1 MKQKLIVLLFLF
13 TSACSFNVQV
23 ITPEPSTSVNGS
35 NSQTAVSPADATA
48 TLAPA
53 TASASAS
60 PTDTPPSI
68 PEFTAS
74 PSPRNLGTFP
84 IRFNE
89 NGTYADVTDTILAGT
104 SKTYSI
110 RALQGQGMSVSIRQ
124 SAERD
129 WTYIP
134 IKVGGADGSNICPQA
149 DRECTF
155 WRGALPKTQ
164 DYLVTVTPASD
175 AIDFVLRVAVN
186 PPGATTQGFE
196 YTSKNQQATLSY
208 SDEFAP
214 VRFPG
219 AEIYKI
225 VPELALQFI
234 DTDSYTDTNL
244 TEAYFLFG
252 ASDRSDV
259 VDTCLEPIS
268 QGGPEEVI
276 RAVSINGIP
285 FVRSKAGGVAAGN
298 IYEQTYYRTAYQG
311 VCYEITFFVHYGN
324 IGAYA
329 PDSGVKEFDA
339 AGLNDKFEDIL
350 STLIIK

>member
-1 MKQKLIVLLFLF
+1 
-13 TSACSFNVQV
+13 VQV

-35 NSQTAVSPADATA
+35 SSQTAVSPADATT

-53 TASASAS
+53 TVPASAT

-110 RALQGQGMSVSIRQ
+110 RALQGQVMSVSIRQ
-124 SAERD
+124 SMERD

-149 DRECTF
+149 DQECTF
-155 WRGALPKTQ
+155 WRGVLPKTQ

-186 PPGATTQGFE
+186 PPGVTTQSFE
-196 YTSKNQQATLSY
+196 YTSKNQQAALSY

-225 VPELALQFI
+225 VPELALEFI
-234 DTDSYTDTNL
+234 DTDSYTNTNL

-259 VDTCLEPIS
+259 VDTCIEPIS
-268 QGGPEEVI
+268 RGGPEEVI

-285 FVRSKAGGVAAGN
+285 FVRSKGGGVAAGN

-311 VCYEITFFVHYGN
+311 ACYEITFFVHYGN

-339 AGLNDKFEDIL
+339 AGLTDKFEDIL

>member
-1 MKQKLIVLLFLF
+1 MKQKLIVLLLLF

-23 ITPEPSTSVNGS
+23 ITPEPSTSVNDS
-35 NSQTAVSPADATA
+35 SSQTAVSPVDATA
-48 TLAPA
+48 TLSPA
-53 TASASAS
+53 TVSASAS

-104 SKTYSI
+104 SKTYSV
-110 RALQGQGMSVSIRQ
+110 RALQGQVMSVSIRQ

-134 IKVGGADGSNICPQA
+134 IKVGGADGSDLCPQA
-149 DRECTF
+149 DQECTF
-155 WRGALPKTQ
+155 WRGVLPKTQ

-175 AIDFVLRVAVN
+175 AIDFVLRVAIN
-186 PPGATTQGFE
+186 PPGVMTQAFE

-225 VPELALQFI
+225 VPELALEFI

-244 TEAYFLFG
+244 TESYFLFG

-268 QGGPEEVI
+268 RGGPEEVI

-285 FVRSKAGGVAAGN
+285 FVRSKGGGVAAGN

-339 AGLNDKFEDIL
+339 AGLTEKFEEIL